1 MSKEEQIIDILSLN
15 PFISQKELAQQVGL
29 SRPAVANYI
38 ARLTKQGIIKG
49 RAYILQRDFVLCVGA
64 ANIDQEARTL
74 ESLQYHTSNP
84 VEIAE
89 SYGGVA
95 RNFAS
100 SLKEMGMDTSL
111 LTAIGDDASGE
122 RLLQHSKGEGID
134 INHVWTFPSARTGT
148 YTAVVDKN
156 GENVLSIADMNL
168 YEAITKDMINEQW
181 PHIQSAKAVFLDLNF
196 QEKVIQYLLQRL
208 KSNEIPVYIDGV
220 SSIKVKKLPKSL
232 NNVHLLT
239 LSKKELQALTK
250 TEDLV
255 EGAKSLIDRGLE
267 NLVIIGRKELTY
279 AREKEIKSIVY
290 QEDFTIDTDKKRN
303 EISAKMMYG
312 LLNKEVLEE
321 AIRNSLKE

>member
-1 MSKEEQIIDILSLN
+1 
-15 PFISQKELAQQVGL
+15 
-29 SRPAVANYI
+29 
-38 ARLTKQGIIKG
+38 
-49 RAYILQRDFVLCVGA
+49 LQRDFVLCVGA

-100 SLKEMGMDTSL
+100 SLKEMGLDTSL

-168 YEAITKDMINEQW
+168 YEAITKDMNNEQW

-220 SSIKVKKLPKSL
+220 SSIKVKKLPK
-232 NNVHLLT
+232 
-239 LSKKELQALTK
+239 
-250 TEDLV
+250 
-255 EGAKSLIDRGLE
+255 
-267 NLVIIGRKELTY
+267 
-279 AREKEIKSIVY
+279 
-290 QEDFTIDTDKKRN
+290 
-303 EISAKMMYG
+303 
-312 LLNKEVLEE
+312 
-321 AIRNSLKE
+321 

>member
-181 PHIQSAKAVFLDLNF
+181 PHIQS
-196 QEKVIQYLLQRL
+196 
-208 KSNEIPVYIDGV
+208 
-220 SSIKVKKLPKSL
+220 
-232 NNVHLLT
+232 
-239 LSKKELQALTK
+239 
-250 TEDLV
+250 
-255 EGAKSLIDRGLE
+255 
-267 NLVIIGRKELTY
+267 
-279 AREKEIKSIVY
+279 
-290 QEDFTIDTDKKRN
+290 
-303 EISAKMMYG
+303 
-312 LLNKEVLEE
+312 
-321 AIRNSLKE
+321 

>member
-100 SLKEMGMDTSL
+100 SLKKMGMDTSL
-111 LTAIGDDASGE
+111 LSAIGDDASGE

-168 YEAITKDMINEQW
+168 YEAITKDMISEQW

-196 QEKVIQYLLQRL
+196 QEKVIQHLLQRL
-208 KSNEIPVYIDGV
+208 EANEIPVYIDGV

>member
-208 KSNEIPVYIDGV
+208 KANEIPVYIDGV